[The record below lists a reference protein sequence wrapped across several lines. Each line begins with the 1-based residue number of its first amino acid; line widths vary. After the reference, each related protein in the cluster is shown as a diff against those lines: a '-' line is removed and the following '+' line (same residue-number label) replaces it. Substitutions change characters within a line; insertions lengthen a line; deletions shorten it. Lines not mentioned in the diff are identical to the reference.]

1 MVLCSQIQKT
11 ALLVG
16 AVPLSQY
23 TDIFDF
29 TLKQASTI
37 SIIGGADG
45 PTSIFISTYLA
56 PELLGAIAVTS
67 YSYMALVPIIQ
78 PPIMRALTTDKERRI
93 KMTTLRHVSR
103 VGKLIFPLMVLTF
116 SILVLLESIP
126 LIGAF
131 SLSDSMQNTLINI
144 VTIF

>member
-1 MVLCSQIQKT
+1 
-11 ALLVG
+11 
-16 AVPLSQY
+16 
-23 TDIFDF
+23 
-29 TLKQASTI
+29 
-37 SIIGGADG
+37 
-45 PTSIFISTYLA
+45 
-56 PELLGAIAVTS
+56 
-67 YSYMALVPIIQ
+67 MALVPIIQ

>member
-1 MVLCSQIQKT
+1 
-11 ALLVG
+11 
-16 AVPLSQY
+16 
-23 TDIFDF
+23 
-29 TLKQASTI
+29 
-37 SIIGGADG
+37 
-45 PTSIFISTYLA
+45 
-56 PELLGAIAVTS
+56 
-67 YSYMALVPIIQ
+67 MALVPIIQ

-103 VGKLIFPLMVLTF
+103 VGKLIFPLMVLTL

>member
-1 MVLCSQIQKT
+1 
-11 ALLVG
+11 
-16 AVPLSQY
+16 
-23 TDIFDF
+23 
-29 TLKQASTI
+29 
-37 SIIGGADG
+37 
-45 PTSIFISTYLA
+45 
-56 PELLGAIAVTS
+56 
-67 YSYMALVPIIQ
+67 MALVPIIQ

-93 KMTTLRHVSR
+93 KMTTLRHVSC
-103 VGKLIFPLMVLTF
+103 VGKLIFPLMVLTL

>member
-1 MVLCSQIQKT
+1 
-11 ALLVG
+11 
-16 AVPLSQY
+16 
-23 TDIFDF
+23 
-29 TLKQASTI
+29 
-37 SIIGGADG
+37 
-45 PTSIFISTYLA
+45 
-56 PELLGAIAVTS
+56 
-67 YSYMALVPIIQ
+67 MALVPIIQ

-103 VGKLIFPLMVLTF
+103 VGKLIFPLMVLTL

-131 SLSDSMQNTLINI
+131 SLSDSMQYTLINI